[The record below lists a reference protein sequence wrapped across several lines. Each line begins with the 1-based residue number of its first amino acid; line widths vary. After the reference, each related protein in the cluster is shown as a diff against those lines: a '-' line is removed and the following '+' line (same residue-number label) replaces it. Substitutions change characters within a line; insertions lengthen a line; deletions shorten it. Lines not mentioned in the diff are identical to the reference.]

1 MKYEPRTPPGL
12 LNIKSLRRP
21 RSWRK
26 FSSAKSQKKRSIR
39 PEDGEL
45 AAESSVEDIKM
56 GVRLA
61 TYAALVLLILVGIGP
76 AAAEECCKADS
87 SMKCYCGDTETLEA
101 CTPQLCADVKFQNQG
116 TLFVPPSSDL
126 SSQLVKVIASLF
138 EHPRSKPQRNL
149 APTVRRERA
158 PAQLFADLT
167 LCFLPPPA
175 SVMIPIRS

>member
-1 MKYEPRTPPGL
+1 MKYEPWTPPGL

-76 AAAEECCKADS
+76 AAAEESCCVADS
-87 SMKCYCGDTETLEA
+87 LVTCCCGDTETLEA
-101 CTPQLCADVKFQNQG
+101 CTPQLCADVKFENQG

-126 SSQLVKVIASLF
+126 SFQLVKVISSLF
-138 EHPRSKPQRNL
+138 EHPRPKPQRSL

-158 PAQLFADLT
+158 PPQLFADLT

-175 SVMIPIRS
+175 LS